1 MGDRLIRMSAE
12 QRHAGGRPRSFDEG
26 KALDGAI
33 DAFWRLGYEG
43 ASLAELTEAMGINKP
58 SMYAVFGSKEELF
71 VRALERYGQRYHEH
85 LRQVLSKPRAYDIL
99 ESYLRDTATAV
110 RAGNSLGC
118 LSIQGGISCGPNNAR
133 IPQLLAEYRHG
144 IEEAIA
150 KALAAADDAPYS
162 DTEALAG
169 FAVTVGQGL
178 AVHAAAGVPQAR
190 LDAAVDVA
198 LAGLAMLLVANLRT
212 DDADDRSRRRPATT
226 S

>member
-1 MGDRLIRMSAE
+1 VDRMVRMGAE

-26 KALDGAI
+26 QALDGAI
-33 DAFWRLGYEG
+33 DVFWRLGYEG

-71 VRALERYGQRYHEH
+71 VHALKRYGQRYHEH
-85 LRQVLSKPRAYDIL
+85 LRQVLTKPRAYDIL
-99 ESYLRDTATAV
+99 ESYLRDTAKAV

-144 IEEAIA
+144 IEEAVA

-169 FAVTVGQGL
+169 FAVTIGQGL
-178 AVHAAAGVPQAR
+178 AVDAAAGVPQAR

-198 LAGLAMLLVANLRT
+198 LAGLEMLLVSNLRT
-212 DDADDRSRRRPATT
+212 DDADGRSRRRPATT
-226 S
+226 L

>member
-1 MGDRLIRMSAE
+1 MSAE
-12 QRHAGGRPRSFDEG
+12 NRHAGGRPRSFDEG
-26 KALDGAI
+26 HALDEAL
-33 DAFWRLGYEG
+33 DVLWRLGYEG

-58 SMYAVFGSKEELF
+58 SLYAVFGSKEQLF
-71 VRALERYGQRYHEH
+71 VRALGRYSQRYHEH

-99 ESYLRDTATAV
+99 ESYLRDTARAV

-118 LSIQGGISCGPNNAR
+118 LSIQGGISCGPNNAH

-150 KALAAADDAPYS
+150 KALAAADDAPDN

-169 FAVTVGQGL
+169 FAVTIGKGL
-178 AVHAAAGVPQAR
+178 AVDAAAGVGQAR

-198 LAGLAMLLVANLRT
+198 LAGLAMLLDSNLRT
-212 DDADDRSRRRPATT
+212 DDADGRSRRRHATT

>member
-1 MGDRLIRMSAE
+1 MFGMSAE

-26 KALDGAI
+26 QALDEAL
-33 DAFWRLGYEG
+33 DVFWRLGYEG

-58 SMYAVFGSKEELF
+58 SLYAVFGSKEQLF
-71 VRALERYGQRYHEH
+71 VRALGRYSQRYHDH

-99 ESYLRDTATAV
+99 ESYLRDTAKAV

-144 IEEAIA
+144 IEVAIA
-150 KALAAADDAPYS
+150 KALAAADDAPDN

-169 FAVTVGQGL
+169 FAVTIGKGL
-178 AVHAAAGVPQAR
+178 AVDAAAGVEQAR

-198 LAGLAMLLVANLRT
+198 LAGLAMLLGSSLRT
-212 DDADDRSRRRPATT
+212 DDVDGRSRRRPATT
-226 S
+226 L

>member
-1 MGDRLIRMSAE
+1 MGAE

-26 KALDGAI
+26 QALDEAI
-33 DAFWRLGYEG
+33 EVFWRLGYEG

-58 SMYAVFGSKEELF
+58 SLYAVFGSKEELF
-71 VRALERYGQRYHEH
+71 VHALERYGQRYHEH

-99 ESYLRDTATAV
+99 ESYLRDTAKAV

-118 LSIQGGISCGPNNAR
+118 LSIQGGISCGPNNAH
-133 IPQLLAEYRHG
+133 IPQMLAEYRHG

-150 KALAAADDAPYS
+150 KALAAADGTADL

-169 FAVTVGQGL
+169 FAVTIGQGL
-178 AVHAAAGVPQAR
+178 AVDAAAGVSQAR

-198 LAGLAMLLVANLRT
+198 LAGLATLLISNRRT
-212 DDADDRSRRRPATT
+212 DDADGRSRRRPAGTR
-226 S
+226 

>member
-1 MGDRLIRMSAE
+1 MVHMSAE

>member
-1 MGDRLIRMSAE
+1 MSAE

-26 KALDGAI
+26 QALDGAI

-71 VRALERYGQRYHEH
+71 VRALESYGQRYHEH
-85 LRQVLSKPRAYDIL
+85 LRQVLSEPRAYDIL
-99 ESYLRDTATAV
+99 ESYLRDTARGV

-118 LSIQGGISCGPNNAR
+118 LSIQGGLSCGPSNAR

-144 IEEAIA
+144 IQEAIA

-162 DTEALAG
+162 DTDALAG
-169 FAVTVGQGL
+169 FAVTIGQGL
-178 AVHAAAGVPQAR
+178 AVQAAAGVPQAR

-198 LAGLAMLLVANLRT
+198 LAGLAMQLVSALRT
-212 DDADDRSRRRPATT
+212 DDADGRSRRRTPAT

>member
-1 MGDRLIRMSAE
+1 MSAE

-99 ESYLRDTATAV
+99 ESYLRDTAKAV

-169 FAVTVGQGL
+169 FAVTIGQGL

-190 LDAAVDVA
+190 LDASVDVA

>member
-1 MGDRLIRMSAE
+1 MSAE

-150 KALAAADDAPYS
+150 QALAAADDAPYS

>member
-1 MGDRLIRMSAE
+1 MARMGAE

-26 KALDGAI
+26 RALDGAI
-33 DAFWRLGYEG
+33 DVFWRLGYEG

-71 VRALERYGQRYHEH
+71 VHALKRYGQRYHEH

-99 ESYLRDTATAV
+99 DSYLRDTAKAV
-110 RAGNSLGC
+110 RAGNALGC

-150 KALAAADDAPYS
+150 KALAAADDAPNS
-162 DTEALAG
+162 DTEALAR
-169 FAVTVGQGL
+169 FAVTIGQGL
-178 AVHAAAGVPQAR
+178 AVDAAAGVPQAK

-198 LAGLAMLLVANLRT
+198 LAGLAMLLVSNLRT
-212 DDADDRSRRRPATT
+212 DDADGRSRRRPATK

>member
-1 MGDRLIRMSAE
+1 MVHMSAE

-26 KALDGAI
+26 RVLDGAI
-33 DAFWRLGYEG
+33 DVFWGLGYEG

-58 SMYAVFGSKEELF
+58 SLYAVFGSKEELF
-71 VRALERYGQRYHEH
+71 VRALDRYGQRYHEH

-99 ESYLRDTATAV
+99 ESYLRDTAKAV

-133 IPQLLAEYRHG
+133 IPQLLAEYRLG

-150 KALAAADDAPYS
+150 KALAAVDDAPYS

-169 FAVTVGQGL
+169 FAVTIGQGL

-198 LAGLAMLLVANLRT
+198 LAGLEMLLVSNLRT
-212 DDADDRSRRRPATT
+212 DDADGRSRRRPATT
-226 S
+226 L